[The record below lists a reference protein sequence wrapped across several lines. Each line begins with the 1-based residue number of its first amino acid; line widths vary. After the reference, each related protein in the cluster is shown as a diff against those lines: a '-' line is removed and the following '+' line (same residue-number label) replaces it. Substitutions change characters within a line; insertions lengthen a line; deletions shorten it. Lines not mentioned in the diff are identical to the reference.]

1 MTKEDDNSTE
11 IEGYISIPE
20 AAARLGVQYKR
31 VQDFIEQGRLKTLR
45 VADTVVVLEESVKN
59 FKKISEGGRP
69 RTHTPIWRKSPE
81 NATFILTVIS
91 VRIRKGQQGKL
102 MDLLEEMRKNED
114 HLFPGTMA
122 RYISEIDEAAGTLEI
137 QLLWKQNKMP
147 DEDDYREMAEAFGK
161 TFAEVLDWS
170 TVKYS
175 SKTVLLHT

>member
-1 MTKEDDNSTE
+1 MAEEETSTE
-11 IEGYISIPE
+11 IKGYISISE
-20 AAARLGVQYKR
+20 AARRIGVHPATVHNY
-31 VQDFIEQGRLKTLR
+31 IEQERLKTLR
-45 VADTVVVLEESVKN
+45 VANTVVVLEESVKN
-59 FKKISEGGRP
+59 FKKKSEGGRP

-91 VRIRKGQQGKL
+91 VRIRSGQQGKL
-102 MDLLEEMRKNED
+102 MEQLEKIREGNH

-137 QLLWKQNKMP
+137 QLLWKQNAMP
-147 DEDDYREMAEAFGK
+147 DEGDYREMAEAFGK

-170 TVKYS
+170 TVKYT